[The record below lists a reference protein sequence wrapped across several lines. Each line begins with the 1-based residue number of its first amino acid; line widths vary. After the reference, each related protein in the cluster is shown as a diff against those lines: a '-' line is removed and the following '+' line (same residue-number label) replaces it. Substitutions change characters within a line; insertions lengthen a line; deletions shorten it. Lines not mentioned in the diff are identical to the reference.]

1 MDTESLLEQSVIVSV
16 PVNPYQVQSPA
27 LAAQCHFLV
36 LTESL
41 SDHFYSLEKDR
52 KLQRLVT
59 NLALIFLLIHVC
71 LDM

>member
-27 LAAQCHFLV
+27 LAVQSHFLV

-41 SDHFYSLEKDR
+41 NDHFYSLEKDR
-52 KLQRLVT
+52 KLQSLVT
-59 NLALIFLLIHVC
+59 NLASIFLLVHVC

>member
-27 LAAQCHFLV
+27 LAVQSHFLV